1 MLKKLF
7 SILLLSTVFFL
18 GCKKDAPA
26 YPKAVMPTVVA
37 TPVPIKIT
45 DNIYPNPCI
54 GKFTI
59 QTNTTDSQSVLMY
72 DVNGQEKLNLII
84 NGTTAIVDNSLPNG
98 MYNIRI
104 TNSQGVIN
112 KRLVIVR

>member
-7 SILLLSTVFFL
+7 SIIILSVVFFL

-26 YPKAVMPTVVA
+26 YPAAVVPPIVA
-37 TPVPIKIT
+37 PPAPVKIT
-45 DNIYPNPCI
+45 DNIYPNPCT
-54 GKFTI
+54 GRFTI
-59 QTNTTDSQSVLMY
+59 QTNTTDSQSVRMY
-72 DVNGQEKLNLII
+72 DVNGQEKLDLII

-104 TNSQGVIN
+104 TNTQGVIN